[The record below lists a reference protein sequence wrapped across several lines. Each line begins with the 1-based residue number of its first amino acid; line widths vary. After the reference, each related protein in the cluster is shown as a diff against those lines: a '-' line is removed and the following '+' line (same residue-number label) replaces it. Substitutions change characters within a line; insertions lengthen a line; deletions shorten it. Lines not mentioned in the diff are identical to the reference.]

1 MAKRKY
7 TQTVKKKEGRGD
19 SAPTKVVGPQTSS
32 EKKVGTTAGKT
43 TSETPDYGQDNRQ
56 PQSSKHKK
64 GWVKII
70 AVVLRFL
77 MKKPVAA
84 STTSETTSDKS
95 SADQEALWIN
105 GIKVVA
111 TEDMDEKRFAALS
124 PEAKMVA
131 IKDRLRKLM
140 SAQGPETPNVAA
152 TEANVPV
159 VTGNPAGVEAQRNE
173 EVDENSMEQGVNPA
187 DTTKGDVATET
198 TEMQSS
204 DNNSTELNTV
214 ESGQQK
220 NGQGEDDATNVDEDQ
235 GHDSD
240 KQEGTDGSGETTKT
254 FEKVLLELTKEN
266 NTLKE
271 EKEKLESTNTGLNTE
286 LKELR
291 KECTDLKTANTTLT
305 NTLKEEKE
313 KLEGAKTKL
322 NELTRE
328 YANLENAKEN
338 LTEEYN
344 KFKTAH
350 DQYKVY
356 CEELEASEVG
366 QLDAKIKELQ
376 EAKTA
381 VEQKLEEIQTAKE
394 TVDQQLQEAGK
405 TIENQ
410 KGALQNKN
418 NEITSL
424 QEAKTAVE
432 QKLEEIQT
440 AKETVDQQLQEA
452 GKTIENQKGA
462 LQEKKKAIK
471 TLTSTIEKQK
481 EQIGD
486 LTTTN
491 NGLNTEIEKQRNELA
506 VRQATIDRQTEEIG
520 KLEKDKDSLQE
531 ENTVLNR
538 TVEGLKQEKEKLT
551 QAKKEAEQEL
561 GKKTELI
568 CAERDDFAKMMMS
581 LTNKLS
587 AAAAEDF
594 LGCCDDKFEDNR
606 TSLQEKVL
614 KSIRRLERE
623 MAEIKPENYASR
635 DELAEAYHTLIKSQ
649 FDEPSGL
656 TRIAQW
662 YAYSQVAFMVDKDRA
677 DGLFIYQEK
686 VRDMY
691 RLAVSLMGHV
701 GLEYCLPALY
711 TEHLSGNSPYDD
723 VTGQRQL
730 NIEYMCP
737 TARRRKENIDCVDS
751 SQVIIDIVEVGYTDA
766 KGVSKK
772 SQVII

>member
-410 KGALQNKN
+410 KGALQ
-418 NEITSL
+418 
-424 QEAKTAVE
+424 
-432 QKLEEIQT
+432 
-440 AKETVDQQLQEA
+440 
-452 GKTIENQKGA
+452 
-462 LQEKKKAIK
+462 EKKKAIK

-766 KGVSKK
+766 KGVNKK

>member
-214 ESGQQK
+214 ELGQQK

-366 QLDAKIKELQ
+366 QLDAKIKE
-376 EAKTA
+376 
-381 VEQKLEEIQTAKE
+381 
-394 TVDQQLQEAGK
+394 
-405 TIENQ
+405 
-410 KGALQNKN
+410 
-418 NEITSL
+418 L

>member
-410 KGALQNKN
+410 KGALQ
-418 NEITSL
+418 
-424 QEAKTAVE
+424 
-432 QKLEEIQT
+432 
-440 AKETVDQQLQEA
+440 
-452 GKTIENQKGA
+452 
-462 LQEKKKAIK
+462 EKKKAIK
-471 TLTSTIEKQK
+471 TLTSTIEKQE

-766 KGVSKK
+766 KGVCKK

>member
-271 EKEKLESTNTGLNTE
+271 EKEKLESTDTGLNTE

-344 KFKTAH
+344 KLKTAH

-410 KGALQNKN
+410 KGALQ
-418 NEITSL
+418 
-424 QEAKTAVE
+424 
-432 QKLEEIQT
+432 
-440 AKETVDQQLQEA
+440 
-452 GKTIENQKGA
+452 
-462 LQEKKKAIK
+462 EKKKAIK
-471 TLTSTIEKQK
+471 TLTSTIEKQE

>member
-1 MAKRKY
+1 
-7 TQTVKKKEGRGD
+7 
-19 SAPTKVVGPQTSS
+19 
-32 EKKVGTTAGKT
+32 
-43 TSETPDYGQDNRQ
+43 
-56 PQSSKHKK
+56 
-64 GWVKII
+64 
-70 AVVLRFL
+70 
-77 MKKPVAA
+77 
-84 STTSETTSDKS
+84 
-95 SADQEALWIN
+95 
-105 GIKVVA
+105 
-111 TEDMDEKRFAALS
+111 
-124 PEAKMVA
+124 MVA

-410 KGALQNKN
+410 KGALQ
-418 NEITSL
+418 
-424 QEAKTAVE
+424 
-432 QKLEEIQT
+432 
-440 AKETVDQQLQEA
+440 
-452 GKTIENQKGA
+452 
-462 LQEKKKAIK
+462 EKKKAIK
-471 TLTSTIEKQK
+471 TLTSTIEKQE

-568 CAERDDFAKMMMS
+568 CAERDDFAKIMMS

>member
-410 KGALQNKN
+410 KGALQ
-418 NEITSL
+418 
-424 QEAKTAVE
+424 
-432 QKLEEIQT
+432 
-440 AKETVDQQLQEA
+440 
-452 GKTIENQKGA
+452 
-462 LQEKKKAIK
+462 EKKKAIK

>member
-410 KGALQNKN
+410 KGALQ
-418 NEITSL
+418 
-424 QEAKTAVE
+424 
-432 QKLEEIQT
+432 
-440 AKETVDQQLQEA
+440 
-452 GKTIENQKGA
+452 
-462 LQEKKKAIK
+462 EKKKAIK
-471 TLTSTIEKQK
+471 TLTSTIEKQE

-568 CAERDDFAKMMMS
+568 CAERDDFAKIMMS